1 MANEPGEQGPGTAW
15 YVYCSTVRGMLKLLH
30 ISDLHFGRYYLPQV
44 GEALLAQA
52 HTLQPDVI
60 IVSGDLTQR
69 AKEQEF
75 ASARD
80 FLRKLPTVALVVVP
94 GNHDVPLYRLWE
106 RLTRPYGLYERYVG
120 ADRNSLWKD
129 PRAVVVGLD
138 STAPHRAIKNGRI
151 SREQLDFCER
161 ALASLPPETLRIV
174 VFHHHLVPPPT
185 FVPAR
190 PMPKAKR
197 LLEMLTHLQV
207 DLVLSGHL
215 HRAYTG
221 NSLDVY
227 AGEEREHG
235 IIVAQCGTSTSRRG
249 RWREREKN
257 SFNWVQL
264 TGDHVRIT
272 HYLYFSDRHDFSPVA
287 QHDFVRPGRERF
299 GVAVALDDGA
309 EKQRQ

>member
-1 MANEPGEQGPGTAW
+1 MF
-15 YVYCSTVRGMLKLLH
+15 KLLH
-30 ISDLHFGRYYLPQV
+30 ISDLHFGKYYLPKV
-44 GEALLAQA
+44 GEALLEQA
-52 HTLQPDVI
+52 HGLQPDVI
-60 IVSGDLTQR
+60 VISGDLTQR

-75 ASARD
+75 AAAREYLD
-80 FLRKLPTVALVVVP
+80 KLPAVPLVVVP
-94 GNHDVPLYRLWE
+94 GNHDVPLYRVWE
-106 RLTRPYGLYERYVG
+106 RLTRPFGLYDRYIG
-120 ADRNSLWKD
+120 GDRNSLWKD
-129 PRAVVVGLD
+129 RRAVVVGLD
-138 STAPHRAIKNGRI
+138 STAPHRAVKNGRI
-151 SREQLDFCER
+151 SRDQLDFCEQ
-161 ALASLPPETLRIV
+161 ALGDLPAETLRIV

-235 IIVAQCGTSTSRRG
+235 IIVAQCGTTTSRRG
-249 RWREREKN
+249 RWREHEKN
-257 SFNWVQL
+257 SFNWIQL
-264 TGDHVRIT
+264 TRGHVRIT
-272 HYLYFSDRHDFSPVA
+272 HYLYFSERHDFSPVA

-299 GVAVALDDGA
+299 GVAVDLDEA
-309 EKQRQ
+309 AHRQQR